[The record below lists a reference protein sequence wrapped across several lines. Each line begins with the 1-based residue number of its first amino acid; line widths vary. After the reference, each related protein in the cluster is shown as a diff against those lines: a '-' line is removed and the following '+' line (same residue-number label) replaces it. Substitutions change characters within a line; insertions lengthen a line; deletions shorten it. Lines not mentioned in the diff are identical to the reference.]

1 MRLPSFSALLVIA
14 ALGTGVAKPAPALTN
29 LNGNVESIL
38 VQRLSDGK
46 VVYSSGP
53 ERSLTPASVTKVITS
68 AALLHYFGPAH
79 TFKTRFYHSGLR
91 SGDVIQGNLYVK
103 GDGDPLV
110 INEKLWQLA
119 ADLRHLGVRSFTG
132 DLIIDNGLFDNEKRD
147 SSRQDGIKASDRAY
161 DAPVSA
167 FGLNFNTLPIAV
179 SPSDKPGQKGRVG
192 FDPYPIP
199 NLPLINNTSTTTG
212 VKSSIQAV
220 RQSRGNQSTLVVSGS
235 IGAQAP
241 MVKVYRSMGD
251 AVTEGGEQ
259 LRAFLEASGIL
270 IHGKVKEG
278 STPVSA
284 KLLYTLESY
293 DLGFIVRGL
302 NHYSNNYIADMLVKR
317 LGAAFPERG
326 EADSAGSGT
335 LKNGVSAIERFLRE
349 EVGIKDK
356 FEIINGSGLDNRNR
370 FSAEQIVKV
379 LTYMHQHM
387 ELYPEFLA
395 SFPASGLT
403 GTLEK
408 RFKKLGDGEIQGL
421 VRAKTGTL
429 SQPVSV
435 SSLAGYMGHP
445 KHGMLAFAILN
456 NGQSP
461 GNQPSVADFRR
472 RQDQALYEILAKY

>member
-1 MRLPSFSALLVIA
+1 MRLPSFSAFLVIA
-14 ALGTGVAKPAPALTN
+14 TLGSGVAKPAPALTN
-29 LNGNVESIL
+29 INGNVESIL

-53 ERSLTPASVTKVITS
+53 EKALTPASVTKVITS
-68 AALLHYFGPAH
+68 AALLHYFGPSH
-79 TFKTRFYHSGLR
+79 TFKTRFYHTGMR
-91 SGDVIQGNLYVK
+91 SGEMIQGNLYVK

-110 INEKLWQLA
+110 ISEKLWQLA
-119 ADLRHLGVRSFTG
+119 ADLKHLGVKSFSG
-132 DLIIDNGLFDNEKRD
+132 DLIIDNDLFDNEKRD
-147 SSRQDGIKASDRAY
+147 SSRLDGVDASDRAY

-179 SPSDKPGQKGRVG
+179 SPGTGPGAKGRVN

-199 NLPLINNTSTTTG
+199 NLPLINNTSTSTG

-220 RQSRGNQSTLVVSGS
+220 RQSRGNQSSLVVSGS

-241 MVKVYRSMGD
+241 MVKIYRSMGD

-259 LRAFLEASGIL
+259 LRAFLQANDIM

-278 STPVSA
+278 STPASA
-284 KLLYTLESY
+284 RLLYTLESY
-293 DLGFIVRGL
+293 DLGYIVHGL
-302 NHYSNNYIADMLVKR
+302 NHFSNNFIADMLVKR

-326 EADSAGSGT
+326 NADAEGSGT
-335 LKNGVSAIERFLRE
+335 LKNGVRAIERFLRDD
-349 EVGIKDK
+349 VGIKDK

-379 LTYMHQHM
+379 LVYMHQHM

-395 SFPASGLT
+395 SFPSSGLT

-445 KHGMLAFAILN
+445 KHGTLAFAILN

-461 GNQPSVADFRR
+461 GNQPTVAEFRR
-472 RQDQALYEILAKY
+472 RQDQALYEILEKY

>member
-1 MRLPSFSALLVIA
+1 MRLPSFSALIVIA
-14 ALGTGVAKPAPALTN
+14 VLGSGVAKPAPALTN
-29 LNGNVESIL
+29 MNGNVESIL

-53 ERSLTPASVTKVITS
+53 ERALTPASVTKVITS

-79 TFKTRFYHSGLR
+79 TFKTRFYHSGTR
-91 SGDVIQGNLYVK
+91 SGDMIKGNLYVK

-110 INEKLWQLA
+110 ISEKLWQLA
-119 ADLRHLGVRSFTG
+119 ADLRHMGVKSFSG
-132 DLIIDNGLFDNEKRD
+132 DLIIDNALFDDEKRD
-147 SSRQDGIKASDRAY
+147 DSRQSGTNASNRAY

-179 SPSDKPGQKGRVG
+179 APGTGPGMKGRVS
-192 FDPYPIP
+192 FDPFPIP
-199 NLPLINNTSTTTG
+199 NLPLINNTSTTSG

-235 IGAQAP
+235 IGTQAP
-241 MVKVYRSMGD
+241 MVKIYRSMGD
-251 AVTEGGEQ
+251 AVIEGGEQ
-259 LRAFLEASGIL
+259 LRAFLQSAGIMV
-270 IHGKVKEG
+270 HGKVKEG
-278 STPVSA
+278 SIPASTR
-284 KLLYTLESY
+284 LLYTLESY

-302 NHYSNNYIADMLVKR
+302 NHYSNNFIADMLVKR
-317 LGAAFPERG
+317 LGAAYPERG
-326 EADSAGSGT
+326 TADAAGSGT
-335 LKNGVSAIERFLRE
+335 LNNGVRAIERFLRD

-379 LTYMHQHM
+379 LVYMHQHM

-461 GNQPSVADFRR
+461 SNQPTVAEFRR
-472 RQDQALYEILAKY
+472 RQDQALFEILEKY

>member
-1 MRLPSFSALLVIA
+1 MRLPSFSALLVIV
-14 ALGTGVAKPAPALTN
+14 ALGTGVAKPALAN
-29 LNGNVESIL
+29 MKGNVESIL

-53 ERSLTPASVTKVITS
+53 DRSLTPASVTKVITS

-79 TFKTRFYHSGLR
+79 TFKTRFYHSGTR
-91 SGDVIQGNLYVK
+91 SGDMIQGNLYVK

-110 INEKLWQLA
+110 ISEKLWQLA
-119 ADLRHLGVRSFTG
+119 ADLRHIGVKSFSG
-132 DLIIDNGLFDNEKRD
+132 DLIIDNDLFDDEKRD
-147 SSRQDGIKASDRAY
+147 DSRQDGIDASNRAY

-179 SPSDKPGQKGRVG
+179 APGAGPGMKGRVS

-199 NLPLINNTSTTTG
+199 NLPLINNTSTISG
-212 VKSSIQAV
+212 GKSSIQAV
-220 RQSRGNQSTLVVSGS
+220 RQSRGNQSSLVVSGS
-235 IGAQAP
+235 IGTQAP
-241 MVKVYRSMGD
+241 MVKVYRSMGN
-251 AVTEGGEQ
+251 AVIEGGEQ
-259 LRAFLEASGIL
+259 LRAFLQSADIMV
-270 IHGKVKEG
+270 HGKVKEG
-278 STPVSA
+278 SIPASA
-284 KLLYTLESY
+284 RLLYTLESY

-302 NHYSNNYIADMLVKR
+302 NHYSNNFIADMLVKR

-326 EADSAGSGT
+326 TADAAGSGT
-335 LKNGVSAIERFLRE
+335 LKNGVRAIERFLRE
-349 EVGIKDK
+349 DVGIKDK
-356 FEIINGSGLDNRNR
+356 FEIMNGSGLDHRNR

-379 LTYMHQHM
+379 LVYMHQHM

-435 SSLAGYMGHP
+435 SSLAGFMGHP

-461 GNQPSVADFRR
+461 SNQPTVADFRR
-472 RQDQALYEILAKY
+472 RQDQALYEILEKY

>member
-1 MRLPSFSALLVIA
+1 MRLPSISILLFFA
-14 ALGTGVAKPAPALTN
+14 AFGTGVAKPASSLSS

-46 VVYSSGP
+46 IIYESGP
-53 ERSLTPASVTKVITS
+53 DRLLTPASVTKVITS

-79 TFKTRFYHSGLR
+79 TFKTRFYHSGTR
-91 SGDVIQGNLYVK
+91 SGDLVMGNLYVK

-110 INEKLWQLA
+110 ISEKLWQLA
-119 ADLRHLGVRSFTG
+119 ADLRHMGIKTFSG
-132 DLIIDNGLFDNEKRD
+132 DLVIDNDLFDNEKRD
-147 SSRQDGIKASDRAY
+147 RSRLDGVNSSDRAY

-167 FGLNFNTLPIAV
+167 FGLNFNTLPIAIA
-179 SPSDKPGQKGRVG
+179 PGTEPGSKGRVG

-199 NLPLINNTSTTTG
+199 NLPLVNNTSTG
-212 VKSSIQAV
+212 SGNKSSIQAV
-220 RQSRGNQSTLVVSGS
+220 RQSKGNQSSLIVSGS

-241 MVKVYRSMGD
+241 MLKVYRSMGD
-251 AVTEGGEQ
+251 AVIEGGEQ
-259 LRAFLEASGIL
+259 LRAFLASAGID
-270 IHGKVKEG
+270 IRGKVRED
-278 STPVSA
+278 STPSQA
-284 KLLYTLESY
+284 RLFYTLESY

-302 NHYSNNYIADMLVKR
+302 NHYSNNFIADMLVKR
-317 LGAAFPERG
+317 LGAAFPEQG
-326 EADSAGSGT
+326 QANSNGSGT
-335 LKNGVSAIERFLRE
+335 LKNGMKAVERFLRDD
-349 EVGIKDK
+349 VGIKDK

-379 LTYMHQHM
+379 LRYMHEHM
-387 ELYPEFLA
+387 EMYPEFLA
-395 SFPASGLT
+395 SFPAAGLT

-408 RFKKLGDGEIQGL
+408 RFKQESLHGL

-445 KHGMLAFAILN
+445 KHGILAFAIIN

-461 GNQPSVADFRR
+461 SNQPTVADFRK
-472 RQDQALYEILAKY
+472 RQDQALFEILEKY

>member
-1 MRLPSFSALLVIA
+1 MRLPSISGLLLIA
-14 ALGTGVAKPAPALTN
+14 VFGTGVAKPASSLTN
-29 LNGNVESIL
+29 MNGNVESIL

-53 ERSLTPASVTKVITS
+53 ERALTPASVTKVITS

-79 TFKTRFYHSGLR
+79 TFKTRFYYSGMR
-91 SGDVIQGNLYVK
+91 SGEMIQGNLYVK

-110 INEKLWQLA
+110 ISEKLWQLA
-119 ADLRHLGVRSFTG
+119 ADLRHLGVKSFSG
-132 DLIIDNGLFDNEKRD
+132 DLIIDNDLFDNEKRD
-147 SSRQDGIKASDRAY
+147 SSRQDGVTSSDRAY

-179 SPSDKPGQKGRVG
+179 SPGNDPGMKGRVE
-192 FDPYPIP
+192 FDPFPIP
-199 NLPLINNTSTTTG
+199 NLPLVNNTNTTSG
-212 VKSSIQAV
+212 SKSSIQAV
-220 RQSRGNQSTLVVSGS
+220 RQSRGNQSSLVVSGT
-235 IGAQAP
+235 IGTQAP

-251 AVTEGGEQ
+251 AVEEGGEQ
-259 LRAFLEASGIL
+259 LRSFLTASGIM

-284 KLLYTLESY
+284 RLLYTLESY

-302 NHYSNNYIADMLVKR
+302 NHYSNNFIADMLVKR

-326 EADSAGSGT
+326 APNSDGSGT
-335 LKNGVSAIERFLRE
+335 LRNGVQAIERFLRD

-379 LTYMHQHM
+379 LVYMQRNM
-387 ELYPEFLA
+387 QLYPEFLA
-395 SFPASGLT
+395 SFPSSGLT

-408 RFKKLGDGEIQGL
+408 RFKNLGGGDIQGL

-461 GNQPSVADFRR
+461 SNQPTVAEFRK
-472 RQDQALYEILAKY
+472 RQDQALYEILEKY